1 MEQERIFELKFII
14 KDGNIATKVETKNIS
29 PQECVGLLE
38 IAKQQIIK
46 DLEAN
51 KKEVFRGTQN
61 E

>member
-1 MEQERIFELKFII
+1 MFEVKFVI
-14 KDGNIATKVETKNIS
+14 KNGNIGTKVETKNIS

-46 DLEAN
+46 DLEKS
-51 KKEVFRGTQN
+51 KKELFRGSKN